1 MKSAIV
7 YKLKN
12 VSAAFELSKIKYI
25 CPMTGTKARS
35 PHGKEPNV
43 AAMNNPPPYMTVP
56 RRVRTTATTVSE
68 MARKFIPGQISKSAP
83 DLDIDPASQGLHKGL
98 GSPLP
103 LAPMLVAPSEGFKGL
118 ASALAAT

>member
-1 MKSAIV
+1 MKIAIV

-12 VSAAFELSKIKYI
+12 VSAASQLSKIKYI

-43 AAMNNPPPYMTVP
+43 AAMNNHPPYMTVP

-68 MARKFIPGQISKSAP
+68 MA
-83 DLDIDPASQGLHKGL
+83 
-98 GSPLP
+98 
-103 LAPMLVAPSEGFKGL
+103 
-118 ASALAAT
+118 

>member
-1 MKSAIV
+1 MKIAIV

-12 VSAAFELSKIKYI
+12 VSAASQLSKIKYI

-43 AAMNNPPPYMTVP
+43 AAMNNHPPYMTVP

-68 MARKFIPGQISKSAP
+68 MAWTFIPGQNLEISAG
-83 DLDIDPASQGLHKGL
+83 LRLFDPASQGLPEGVAFA
-98 GSPLP
+98 LP
-103 LAPMLVAPSEGFKGL
+103 LTPVLLPQSKGQG
-118 ASALAAT
+118 